1 MTALGKKLGIIA
13 IGQIKDI
20 MKDLNGYFYNGEWTT
35 VRGDNNLTP
44 QEKLELLDWHPVFT
58 GRCPKCEVPIRNP
71 LQSDLSWHCGHC
83 QWTIARSVTKVN
95 SQFEAI

>member
-1 MTALGKKLGIIA
+1 MTALGKKLGIIG

-35 VRGDNNLTP
+35 VRGNNLTS

-58 GRCPKCEVPIRNP
+58 RRRPKCEVPIRSP
-71 LQSDLSWHCGHC
+71 LQSDPYWHCGYC